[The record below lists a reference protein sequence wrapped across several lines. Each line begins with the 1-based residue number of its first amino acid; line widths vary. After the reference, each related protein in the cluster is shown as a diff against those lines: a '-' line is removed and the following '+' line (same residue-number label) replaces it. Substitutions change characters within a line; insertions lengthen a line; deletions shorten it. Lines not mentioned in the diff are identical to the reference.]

1 MTRRSKAEW
10 EQIVAEHVRL
20 GGTLKKDAALL
31 GVHPVTLQQWTK
43 RLSSAAVRGNG
54 APARF
59 VPVAGAPS
67 GRVTVRYR
75 DVVVEFESAPLV
87 AWVAEL
93 PRDVERYAQVV
104 LDSGQ
109 LLLLLEGIDWSRV
122 RRLPDW
128 QRQSTIDKTTQV

>member
-1 MTRRSKAEW
+1 
-10 EQIVAEHVRL
+10 
-20 GGTLKKDAALL
+20 
-31 GVHPVTLQQWTK
+31 
-43 RLSSAAVRGNG
+43 
-54 APARF
+54 
-59 VPVAGAPS
+59 
-67 GRVTVRYR
+67 VRYR
-75 DVVVEFESAPLV
+75 DVVVEFESAPPV

-128 QRQSTIDKTTQV
+128 QRQSTIDKTTKV

>member
-43 RLSSAAVRGNG
+43 RLGSAAVRGSSP
-54 APARF
+54 PARF
-59 VPVAGAPS
+59 VPVVGGPS

-75 DVVVEFESAPLV
+75 DLVVEFDSAPSV
-87 AWVAEL
+87 AWLMEL
-93 PRDVERYAQVV
+93 A
-104 LDSGQ
+104 
-109 LLLLLEGIDWSRV
+109 SRC
-122 RRLPDW
+122 
-128 QRQSTIDKTTQV
+128 